1 MESEQQ
7 IDISRIFHLEKEL
20 LNYLKKERKEELSSL
35 KRPENRAIEM
45 FKNLFFLFRKLG
57 NEDSAKLEKEE
68 IIEELLT
75 YFEKLKE
82 SGDKYSTIK
91 YLNLLDEDRLKKLYG
106 IELNKYNLKSEIEI
120 YPIVSDPNIFFLA
133 NKLVVKYYPPT
144 EENFIGAFKL
154 ISDIIVALERL
165 KGNEPNKNKI
175 N

>member
-1 MESEQQ
+1 MQAEQQ

-20 LNYLKKERKEELSSL
+20 LNHLKREQKEELSSL
-35 KRPENRAIEM
+35 KRPENKAIEM
-45 FKNLFFLFRKLG
+45 FKNFFSLFRKLG
-57 NEDSAKLEKEE
+57 NEDSTKRGKEE

-82 SGDKYSTIK
+82 SGDKYLAIK
-91 YLNLLDEDRLKKLYG
+91 YLNLLDENRLKKLYG
-106 IELNKYNLKSEIEI
+106 IELNKYNLKSEIEV
-120 YPIVSDPNIFFLA
+120 YPIVS
-133 NKLVVKYYPPT
+133 VVEYYPLT
-144 EENFIGAFKL
+144 EENLTGAFKL